1 MLYRKIHTA
10 GKKDYVVEISKTKIK
25 YYIVSV
31 RLTRARRVQI
41 LEFYSK
47 QAEKLIKVCGGI
59 VSLARRIEFP
69 FNTLS
74 VRDVNKILHDVR
86 PGAGEEVEEGKYPRA
101 FDSSHLVAPMG
112 SELGDT
118 HTNLSQLL
126 HLNSMEEASP
136 EEEGRT
142 LETIEPRGDRA
153 RSESVNLGAGGAF
166 EAKTGKETETER
178 VQQWLEQQQIA
189 IDELVQGS

>member
-47 QAEKLIKVCGGI
+47 QAEKLIKACGGI
-59 VSLARRIEFP
+59 ISLARRIEFP

-74 VRDVNKILHDVR
+74 IRDVNKILHDVKIG
-86 PGAGEEVEEGKYPRA
+86 PGEDQEESKNDRA
-101 FDSSHLVAPMG
+101 LDSSHLPPLE
-112 SELGDT
+112 SELGET
-118 HTNLSQLL
+118 HTNMSQIML
-126 HLNSMEEASP
+126 LNSMEEAPP

-142 LETIEPRGDRA
+142 LETNEPKDKN
-153 RSESVNLGAGGAF
+153 ESRERNSPCPASPF
-166 EAKTGKETETER
+166 ETQTGKETEADR

-189 IDELVQGS
+189 IDDLMQHT